1 MSGASEPG
9 LLRIG
14 ICRPVRGT
22 ERVFSL
28 HDGKVPDV
36 PQVIRELSMTTNRRD
51 FLKTASAAT
60 LGALTAGRS
69 QLFGNAALEKIAPT
83 ADTVIVLWMG
93 GGMAHTETFDPKRY
107 APFVKGMA
115 SNDVLSTFPSIPT
128 AVDGV
133 RFSEGLEKLAGV
145 MDRATLIRT
154 AQAADLGF
162 ILHSRHQYH
171 WHTGYVPPQSV
182 AAPHIGSVLAR
193 TLGPRDPA
201 VPAFINIG
209 QRFDLGE
216 AEELKAFTTAGFLGS
231 EYGPF
236 NIPFPHDAAK
246 AVRPPAGM
254 TPGRFEDRNKFYR
267 RLLEAS
273 PVGQHGSAFQRESF
287 LRSMDNAHRLLS
299 SPSAKAFD
307 LSLEPAAGAAKYVP
321 AGFDPT
327 KIDSAKQNR
336 DGDYEAATVGRFG
349 LGCLLARRLAEVGAR
364 YIEVTTEYI
373 PFLNWDTHENGH
385 TRLVNMKKMIDA
397 PVAQLVLD
405 LEERGLLDRT
415 LVVLAS
421 EFSRDMM
428 IEGKEGSAVRTQAK
442 VPETIEELKYYG
454 MHRHFTEAGS
464 VLMFGGGLKR
474 GHVHGVT
481 ADERP
486 CTTIKDPVVI
496 EDLHATL
503 YRAMGISPKL
513 AYTVEER
520 PFYVTRDGLGKPIES
535 LFA

>member
-1 MSGASEPG
+1 
-9 LLRIG
+9 
-14 ICRPVRGT
+14 
-22 ERVFSL
+22 
-28 HDGKVPDV
+28 
-36 PQVIRELSMTTNRRD
+36 MTHTRRD

-60 LGALTAGRS
+60 LGALAAGAPR
-69 QLFGNAALEKIAPT
+69 LFAAPEKIAPT
-83 ADTVIVLWMG
+83 ADTIIVLWMA

-107 APFVKGMA
+107 APFEKGM
-115 SNDVLSTFPSIPT
+115 DPKGVLSTFPSIPT
-128 AVDGV
+128 AIDGV
-133 RFSEGLEKLAGV
+133 HFSEGLEKIAAV
-145 MDRATLIRT
+145 MDRGTVLRSSVAE
-154 AQAADLGF
+154 DLGF

-182 AAPHIGSVLAR
+182 AAPHLGGFIAR

-216 AEELKAFTTAGFLGS
+216 GEELKAFTTAGFLGA

-236 NIPFPHDAAK
+236 NIPFPHDAAT

-254 TPGRFEDRNKFYR
+254 TPDRFEDRNKFFK

-273 PVGQHGSAFQRESF
+273 PIGQHGSAWQQESF
-287 LRSMDNAHRLLS
+287 LRSMDNAHRLLG
-299 SPSAKAFD
+299 SPAAKAFD
-307 LSLEPAAGAAKYVP
+307 LSLEPKASVAKYVP
-321 AGFDPT
+321 AGFDPS

-397 PVAQLVLD
+397 PIAQLVRD

-428 IEGKEGSAVRTQAK
+428 IEGREKSPLRTQAR
-442 VPETIEELKYYG
+442 VPDTIEELKYYG

-464 VLMFGGGLKR
+464 VLLFGGGIKR
-474 GHVHGVT
+474 GQAYGET

-486 CTTIKDPVVI
+486 CKVVRDVVPI
-496 EDLHATL
+496 EDLHASI
-503 YRAMGISPKL
+503 YHAMGISPKL
-513 AYTVEER
+513 SYLIEER
-520 PFYVTRDGLGKPIES
+520 PFYVTKDGLGKPVNA
-535 LFA
+535 LFARG